1 MEALAVD
8 FVGFPVFPSAAIVVY
23 TVHSHYLAVDT
34 VAFAVSCFAVDYFA
48 SALVAA
54 LHYSTTRNCVYY
66 VVAVVAVVAVAAVVA
81 VVVVV
86 SVRLVLCIVFF
97 VVAVLPVLPVA
108 VVFAAILYA
117 LVSLFI
123 RVSSF
128 LSREGREWRGCTG

>member
-48 SALVAA
+48 FALVAA

-66 VVAVVAVVAVAAVVA
+66 VVAVVAVAAVVA

-117 LVSLFI
+117 LVNLFFFI

-128 LSREGREWRGCTG
+128 LSREGRERRGCTG